1 MANTRCMKYHK
12 KKCLLLLKNRIVYNY
27 IYMDSKGKKLLFFRK
42 YLLEIM
48 RLTIKHDSID
58 KKAVKRQVQ

>member
-1 MANTRCMKYHK
+1 
-12 KKCLLLLKNRIVYNY
+12 
-27 IYMDSKGKKLLFFRK
+27 MDSKGKKHLFFRK

-48 RLTIKHDSID
+48 RLTIKHDSMD

>member
-1 MANTRCMKYHK
+1 
-12 KKCLLLLKNRIVYNY
+12 
-27 IYMDSKGKKLLFFRK
+27 MDSKGKKLLFFRK

-58 KKAVKRQVQ
+58 KIAVKLQVQ

>member
-1 MANTRCMKYHK
+1 
-12 KKCLLLLKNRIVYNY
+12 
-27 IYMDSKGKKLLFFRK
+27 MDSKGKNLLFFRK

-48 RLTIKHDSID
+48 RLTIKHDSMD

>member
-12 KKCLLLLKNRIVYNY
+12 NSAYYCCTIVYNY
-27 IYMDSKGKKLLFFRK
+27 IYMDSKGKKHLFFRK